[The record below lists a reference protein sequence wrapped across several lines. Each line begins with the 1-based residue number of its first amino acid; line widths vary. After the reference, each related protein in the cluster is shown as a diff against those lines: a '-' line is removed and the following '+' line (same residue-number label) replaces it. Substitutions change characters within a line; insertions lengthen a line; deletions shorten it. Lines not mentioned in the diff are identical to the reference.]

1 MYLHHRLSLFAA
13 LVLSLS
19 LAACGEDPPP
29 QAPDASAADASLP
42 PDAGSDPD
50 KDAGTD
56 PNTDAGTDP
65 ETDAGTPDGSIPLED
80 LELRSVTPAFGSSSV
95 PTNASVTLTFSA
107 ALDEASVTSETFFLY
122 RTSSGEQAKVAGAF
136 GFSSGATAVSFTPS
150 SSLAN
155 STGYTLVVRGGESGV
170 AGADGEHLASDI
182 TGSFTTASSSDQ
194 TAPTVASITPA
205 DGEVDVPLDAVIR
218 VRFSEQID
226 PTSLSAESFELIE
239 WWDGN
244 PQGAPLAA
252 TWDASANPTVVFT
265 PAERFEV
272 GDEFKFTLFAGGVK
286 DLAGNELR
294 ADYSIIFDCAWVSPE
309 NTPRVIATSPADG
322 QTGVPT
328 SAAITVT
335 FSKRMRQA
343 TVVSPTTVMLYR
355 GTDPAGAI
363 TMTRE
368 TYNNPT
374 FVFYPQAALQA
385 NTPYT
390 LRVVGGASGVKD
402 ETDNPMTG
410 NFLASFTTGPG
421 PDTGPLEVVSVTPVD
436 GATGVAPDALVE
448 VTFNKPV
455 DPASVFL
462 SYPGTP
468 GTLRVS
474 PYADGSFPEQGA
486 LDLSNNPTV
495 RFQIDPGTA
504 YEIERT
510 YHVKITGG
518 AQGVRSLTGATM
530 AADFASTFTIQAPT
544 EGTIADLRAV
554 DGVCAIRVRGVYM
567 TYFRGQPDS
576 WKGFFIQESR
586 GGPGIYVVT
595 GNRNPNPGPPPMW
608 GATRYPNIDIT
619 VSRVGD
625 FEGLKQVLAFSM
637 TENTAAAADFIDMR
651 RDIVE
656 VIGDVAIGED
666 HESEYVQIDGTLTNY
681 RPGGSKRNRLFDL
694 AYGTNRRVTIKI
706 DQDELLA
713 PLGIPL
719 SNSNIRVRIVA
730 PVQQDSGG
738 YFIKPFVYTTD
749 VPQTAA
755 FLDDPAN
762 WELLPDIV
770 RLTN

>member
-1 MYLHHRLSLFAA
+1 MHVQHRLSLLAA
-13 LVLSLS
+13 LVLSFS
-19 LAACGEDPPP
+19 LAACGDDPTPEP
-29 QAPDASAADASLP
+29 PDASSPADASLD
-42 PDAGSDPD
+42 PDAGSD
-50 KDAGTD
+50 KDAGKD
-56 PNTDAGTDP
+56 PDTDAGVDP
-65 ETDAGTPDGSIPLED
+65 EPDGGTTDGSIPVED

-95 PTNASVTLTFSA
+95 PVNTSVTVTFSA
-107 ALDEASVTSETFFLY
+107 AVDEASVTSATFFLY
-122 RTSSGEQAKVAGAF
+122 RTSSGADAKVAGDF
-136 GFSSGATAVSFTPS
+136 TFSSGATAVTFRPS

-155 STGYTLVVRGGESGV
+155 GTGYTLVVKGGESGV
-170 AGADGEHLASDI
+170 AGAQGERLASDI

-194 TAPTVASITPA
+194 TAPTVASIDPA
-205 DGEVDVPLDAVIR
+205 DGAEDVPLDAVIT

-226 PTSLSAESFELIE
+226 PASLSAESFELIE

-252 TWDASANPTVVFT
+252 TWDTSANPTIVFT
-265 PAERFEV
+265 PAQRFDV
-272 GDEFKFTLFAGGVK
+272 GDEIKFTVFAGGVK
-286 DLAGNELR
+286 DLAGNALK

-309 NTPRVIATSPADG
+309 NTPRVVSTTPADG
-322 QTGVPT
+322 STGVPT
-328 SAAITVT
+328 SAAITIT
-335 FSKRMRQA
+335 FNKRMRQA
-343 TVVSPTTVMLYR
+343 TVTSPTNVKLYR
-355 GTDPAGAI
+355 GSDPAGAV

-374 FVFYPQAALQA
+374 FVFYPQATLQP
-385 NTPYT
+385 NTQYT
-390 LRVVGGASGVKD
+390 LRVMGGASGVKD
-402 ETDNPMTG
+402 ESDNPMTG
-410 NFLASFTTGPG
+410 DFTARFTTGSG
-421 PDTGPLEVVSVTPVD
+421 ADTSPLEVVSVSPAD
-436 GATGVAPDALVE
+436 GATGVAPDAAVE
-448 VTFNKPV
+448 ITFNKPV

-462 SYPGTP
+462 NYPGTT

-474 PYADGSFPEQGA
+474 RYADGTFPEEGT
-486 LDLSNNPTV
+486 LDLSSNPTV

-518 AQGVRSLTGATM
+518 AQGVRALSGATM
-530 AADFASTFTIQAPT
+530 AADFASTFTIQAPV

-576 WKGFFIQESR
+576 WKGFFIQDTR

-595 GNRNPNPGPPPMW
+595 GNRNPSPGPPPMW

-625 FEGLKQVLAFSM
+625 FEGFKQVLAFSM

-651 RDIVE
+651 RDIIE
-656 VIGDVAIGED
+656 VIGDVPIGEE

-730 PVQQDSGG
+730 PVQQDEDG

-749 VPQTAA
+749 EPQTAA

-762 WELLPDIV
+762 WGLLPDIV